1 MEITTTGDLV
11 QRSGG
16 PASGRAQIQS
26 TAIHHNVWP
35 SPHGSTLACQTPLQ
49 PRMPAMPLLLSGR
62 GFRQELE
69 RAGALALFAP
79 LEGGAETRL
88 LRRLRAAGYRA
99 QMTSARGLGD
109 PEAYLLQ
116 LHGVRPPHL
125 GHQSVGRGA
134 AVGEVQRVMPQLG
147 ALLEGSQPIVLWLLE
162 GQVLSTAELGSLVA
176 LCRREPRLKIVV
188 EMGGA
193 RALRWQPLEQLLVAA

>member
-1 MEITTTGDLV
+1 
-11 QRSGG
+11 
-16 PASGRAQIQS
+16 
-26 TAIHHNVWP
+26 
-35 SPHGSTLACQTPLQ
+35 
-49 PRMPAMPLLLSGR
+49 MPLLLSGR

-88 LRRLRAAGYRA
+88 LRRLRAHGYRA
-99 QMTSARGLGD
+99 QISSARGLGD
-109 PEAYLLQ
+109 PEAYLFQ

-147 ALLEGSQPIVLWLLE
+147 ALLEGDAPIVLWLLE
-162 GQVLSTAELGSLVA
+162 GQVLSAAERASLVS
-176 LCRREPRLKIVV
+176 LCQREPRLKLVV
-188 EMGGA
+188 EMGGS
-193 RALRWQPLEQLLVAA
+193 RALRWQPLADLV

>member
-1 MEITTTGDLV
+1 MELAQSRPLRRFDCQT
-11 QRSGG
+11 QRSH
-16 PASGRAQIQS
+16 P
-26 TAIHHNVWP
+26 IH
-35 SPHGSTLACQTPLQ
+35 
-49 PRMPAMPLLLSGR
+49 AMPLLLSGR

-69 RAGALALFAP
+69 RVGALALFAP

-88 LRRLRAAGYRA
+88 LRRLRAGGYRA

-134 AVGEVQRVMPQLG
+134 AVGEVHRVMPQLG
-147 ALLEGSQPIVLWLLE
+147 ALLEGGAPIVLWLLE
-162 GQVLSTAELGSLVA
+162 GQVLSSAELASLLA
-176 LCRREPRLKIVV
+176 LSQREPRLKLVV

-193 RALRWQPLEQLLVAA
+193 RELRWQPLADLV

>member
-1 MEITTTGDLV
+1 
-11 QRSGG
+11 
-16 PASGRAQIQS
+16 
-26 TAIHHNVWP
+26 
-35 SPHGSTLACQTPLQ
+35 
-49 PRMPAMPLLLSGR
+49 MPLLLSGR

-88 LRRLRAAGYRA
+88 LRRLRAAGYGA
-99 QMTSARGLGD
+99 QITSARGLGD
-109 PEAYLLQ
+109 PEAFLLQ

-147 ALLEGSQPIVLWLLE
+147 SLLDGDRPIVLWLLE
-162 GQVLSTAELGSLVA
+162 GQVLSSAELASLVG
-176 LCRREPRLKIVV
+176 LSQREPRLKLVV

-193 RALRWQPLEQLLVAA
+193 RSLRWQPLAELV